1 MDYAPMNITTNLE
14 ALTFL
19 IKHQIYFKNMLIAV
33 NNTGSYI
40 PNNKLYF
47 YTFYDLT
54 TKKKYNLSSYEILY
68 AKRSMYLYKNEEEFY
83 NDPIVKDYIQ
93 AYLGKYDVL
102 KSKNY
107 VYIAFNIY
115 YKMALYYSSVLSFI
129 FNSITYKNSAKTGN
143 FIFNVN
149 KKFFPYVKNNQLE
162 KQYSN
167 KEIYFIYR
175 SLNMYYE

>member
-1 MDYAPMNITTNLE
+1 
-14 ALTFL
+14 
-19 IKHQIYFKNMLIAV
+19 
-33 NNTGSYI
+33 
-40 PNNKLYF
+40 
-47 YTFYDLT
+47 
-54 TKKKYNLSSYEILY
+54 
-68 AKRSMYLYKNEEEFY
+68 
-83 NDPIVKDYIQ
+83 
-93 AYLGKYDVL
+93 
-102 KSKNY
+102 
-107 VYIAFNIY
+107 
-115 YKMALYYSSVLSFI
+115 MALYYSSVLSFI